1 MQTSLTERYKTR
13 RGWLAKQ
20 IIGGAALIG
29 SSGVA
34 PDRNLFDKNLR
45 YLTGVAH
52 QNAYLL
58 LAPQGVTVERA
69 ETLSGPELGRG
80 RLVHEILFV
89 EELSAQAAFM
99 DGDAPTLESLR
110 ESSGVD
116 RVLPL
121 TQMESVIERL
131 LDTTDTLYFNTAGI
145 TRLSEPL
152 TPELELINRIRER
165 FYWVNLRNCATM
177 IHQMRGVKDEYEVA
191 CLRKA
196 FEIQTG
202 IFEKIMQTLKPGE
215 NESLGEAIFDYETR
229 IRAAEGVGGGMADEK
244 YTCSIIVGAG
254 KNSITPHYHAN
265 NAIIQDGD
273 LVLIDSGITVDGYSS
288 DITRTFPAN
297 GKFTPRQRE
306 LYNIVLEAE
315 LAAIATMKPG
325 STMLE
330 AHQAAYNV
338 FQRYDLAQYGYGNC
352 GHPVGLSIHDPNG
365 CSLDDREQPFEPGVV
380 VVIEPFLMLPHE
392 GMGIRIEDGVLITET
407 GHEVLAGPPKDADAV
422 EALCRRS

>member
-1 MQTSLTERYKTR
+1 METTLTERYQTR
-13 RGWLAKQ
+13 RNWLKQQ

-29 SSGVA
+29 SGGVA
-34 PDRNLFDKNLR
+34 PDRNLYDKNLR
-45 YLTGVAH
+45 YLTGVDSK
-52 QNAYLL
+52 NAYLL
-58 LAPQGVTVERA
+58 LAPHGIMVERA
-69 ETLSGPELGRG
+69 ETLSGPEQGRG
-80 RLVHEILFV
+80 RQVQEILFV
-89 EELSAQAAFM
+89 EEMSERDAFM
-99 DGDAPTLESLR
+99 DGAGPTLESLR
-110 ESSGVD
+110 EMSGVD
-116 RVLPL
+116 RVMPL
-121 TQMESVIERL
+121 TKMEGVIESL
-131 LDTTDTLYFNTAGI
+131 LDTTEMLYFSTAGI
-145 TRLSEPL
+145 TRLSEAL

-196 FEIQTG
+196 FEIQTS
-202 IFEKIMQTLKPGE
+202 IFEKIMQALKSGE

-244 YTCSIIVGAG
+244 YTCSVIIGSG
-254 KNSITPHYHAN
+254 KNSMIPHYHAN
-265 NAIIQDGD
+265 NQVIQDGD

-297 GKFTPRQRE
+297 GKFSPRQRE
-306 LYNIVLEAE
+306 LYEIVLEAE
-315 LAAIATMKPG
+315 LAAIETMKPG

-338 FQRYDLAQYGYGNC
+338 FKRYDLDKFGYGNC

-365 CSLDDREQPFEPGVV
+365 CSMDDREQPFEPGVV
-380 VVIEPFLMLPHE
+380 VVIEPFLMLSEE
-392 GMGIRIEDGVLITET
+392 GMGIRIEDGVLITES

-422 EALCRRS
+422 EALCKRE